1 MQSRL
6 LSCSLF
12 SLLAAARLMA
22 QVDQGSLNGT
32 VIDATKSAVPGAKVE
47 VVSISTGIRR
57 ETLTGPA
64 GSYHVPELPV
74 GSYNVTISKE
84 GFRAAQF
91 KAVPLEVG
99 EPRTLDVEL
108 TVGAA
113 TEAVEVSATLETMN
127 RTSAEVGGLIEAAQ
141 IRELPVSG
149 RNWASLMLLAPGAI
163 NYSDGSQRNIRFNGH
178 SIDDANYTFDGID
191 NTGVQEQ
198 TQKAEAR
205 LNISVDSIAEF
216 RVSTAAYTAESGS
229 AGGVQVAVVSKT
241 GTNDYHGGVFYA
253 VRNDALD
260 SRSPFDGAT
269 IPPFTLHQFGV
280 NFGGPIRKNKAFFFA
295 NYEGLRQ
302 DLGATFVNFVP
313 SAAFRQQV
321 SAGSP
326 ALAPLMALYP
336 SGQTHLNATTDQIN
350 LVATNTV
357 REDSGMF
364 RFDYR
369 FNDQS
374 TLYAR
379 YNIDN
384 AYIDNPTDALGSHN
398 VVPHIPTN
406 AVIALQH
413 IFSPTTVNEAKFG
426 VNRANYHNW
435 GYGIAPVNL
444 TDSSGSIDA
453 LTNTSLDT
461 EVGTTFSYID
471 NLTMVRG
478 RHTFKIGA
486 NIMRVRLNNSGN
498 TLTTS
503 SISYASDSDL
513 INNKAT
519 SAAYLQGE
527 GVVGNRRTFY
537 MGYAQDEFKAS
548 PNLTL
553 NLGLRYEFYS
563 VVHEIL
569 NRSAV
574 VDILGCGGFCPKGTA
589 YYQPNYK
596 DFGPRVGFAWA
607 PSAFDGHTTIRSGFG
622 VYYGGNQNDDFSDP
636 AESAVP
642 RYSLSSSDFPALSY
656 PLVAFLNPANQLYS
670 PKAIDRYRK
679 DLYYENWDFVVERQ
693 FAHDFVGQVAYIGG
707 EGHHLFDRYTV
718 NLINP
723 ATGKRPLAAFSS
735 FGLKDND
742 GNSAFHSLQASI
754 ERRFSRGLLIQGNYT
769 WGHAITDASLGS
781 GESVTFQD
789 MACRACDRSSSNTDV
804 RHNFIMDAV
813 YQLPFGR
820 GQALLNGHGIVGQIL
835 GGWELAGIANART
848 GLPVNITVSRSAS
861 ALPDGNNS
869 SQRPNLAPGVS
880 IYAANQSINGWF
892 NPAAFSAPANGTWGN
907 LGRYIANG
915 PGAYEIDSSLEKRF
929 RVTERL
935 HLSLRAAAFNLL
947 NHPEF
952 KTPSSSVGSVTGSG
966 TNLSIKPSASFGVIT
981 GILNTGATGTG
992 APRRVEFMLRAE
1004 F

>member
-1 MQSRL
+1 MQLRL

-12 SLLAAARLMA
+12 SLLASATLMA

-32 VIDATKSAVPGAKVE
+32 VIDATRSVVPGAKVE
-47 VVSISTGIRR
+47 VVSVSTGIRR
-57 ETLTGPA
+57 ETLTGPT

-74 GSYNVTISKE
+74 GSYNVTVSKE
-84 GFRAAQF
+84 GFHAAQF
-91 KAVPLEVG
+91 KAVALEVG
-99 EPRTLDVEL
+99 EPRTLDVQL
-108 TVGAA
+108 TVGAV

-141 IRELPVSG
+141 IKELPVSG
-149 RNWASLMLLAPGAI
+149 RNWASLMLLAPGAV

-280 NFGGPIRKNKAFFFA
+280 NFGGPIKKNKAFFFA

-302 DLGATFVNFVP
+302 DLGVTFVNFVP

-321 SAGSP
+321 GAGSP

-336 SGQTHLNATTDQIN
+336 SGPTSLNATTDQIK

-406 AVIALQH
+406 AVVALQH

-453 LTNTSLDT
+453 
-461 EVGTTFSYID
+461 
-471 NLTMVRG
+471 
-478 RHTFKIGA
+478 
-486 NIMRVRLNNSGN
+486 
-498 TLTTS
+498 
-503 SISYASDSDL
+503 
-513 INNKAT
+513 
-519 SAAYLQGE
+519 
-527 GVVGNRRTFY
+527 
-537 MGYAQDEFKAS
+537 
-548 PNLTL
+548 
-553 NLGLRYEFYS
+553 
-563 VVHEIL
+563 
-569 NRSAV
+569 
-574 VDILGCGGFCPKGTA
+574 
-589 YYQPNYK
+589 
-596 DFGPRVGFAWA
+596 
-607 PSAFDGHTTIRSGFG
+607 
-622 VYYGGNQNDDFSDP
+622 
-636 AESAVP
+636 
-642 RYSLSSSDFPALSY
+642 
-656 PLVAFLNPANQLYS
+656 
-670 PKAIDRYRK
+670 
-679 DLYYENWDFVVERQ
+679 
-693 FAHDFVGQVAYIGG
+693 
-707 EGHHLFDRYTV
+707 
-718 NLINP
+718 
-723 ATGKRPLAAFSS
+723 
-735 FGLKDND
+735 
-742 GNSAFHSLQASI
+742 
-754 ERRFSRGLLIQGNYT
+754 
-769 WGHAITDASLGS
+769 
-781 GESVTFQD
+781 
-789 MACRACDRSSSNTDV
+789 
-804 RHNFIMDAV
+804 
-813 YQLPFGR
+813 
-820 GQALLNGHGIVGQIL
+820 
-835 GGWELAGIANART
+835 
-848 GLPVNITVSRSAS
+848 
-861 ALPDGNNS
+861 
-869 SQRPNLAPGVS
+869 
-880 IYAANQSINGWF
+880 
-892 NPAAFSAPANGTWGN
+892 
-907 LGRYIANG
+907 
-915 PGAYEIDSSLEKRF
+915 
-929 RVTERL
+929 
-935 HLSLRAAAFNLL
+935 
-947 NHPEF
+947 
-952 KTPSSSVGSVTGSG
+952 
-966 TNLSIKPSASFGVIT
+966 
-981 GILNTGATGTG
+981 
-992 APRRVEFMLRAE
+992 
-1004 F
+1004 